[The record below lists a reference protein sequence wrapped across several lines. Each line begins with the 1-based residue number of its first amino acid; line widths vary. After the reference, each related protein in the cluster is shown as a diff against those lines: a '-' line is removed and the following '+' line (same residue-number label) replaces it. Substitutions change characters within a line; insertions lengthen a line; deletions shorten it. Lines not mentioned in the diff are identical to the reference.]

1 MLLLPLAYFASF
13 FYSLVAIFK
22 KKYFDI
28 LAFYIVG
35 LPIYITTL
43 AILEMYGLQSLVLM
57 AQYSKEI
64 ISILSLFLIL
74 YTFKNRPTFST
85 TDYLVTFYFVFCGIY
100 ILLPLGSF
108 NMYQKIIAFKNIA
121 FFPIIYFI
129 GRLISLDAL
138 NISKYQVLTILIGIC
153 FALIA
158 ITEYA
163 SNTHFQSHTGYAQY
177 NLKYMGI
184 EPQGSYG
191 LSWTFEIEG
200 GIKRFS
206 SVFANPLEFAAGT
219 IVLFAMIASAA
230 TLNNIR
236 PTSVLIIGMI
246 AGIISVILAL
256 SRASFVGLMITIYAY
271 CLLMRYKQLL
281 NIIHVGLVTMIVGFT
296 IFLLNTDIGEF
307 VINTINFSNSSS
319 LSHLVEWIDGLEAIR
334 IHPMGMGLGESGR
347 VAGEFGLNTG
357 GENQLIILG
366 VQTGVIPVIV
376 YIAMMIAIIRVS
388 IVQVR
393 GGNKLSKQV
402 GIIVFLLKIGLM
414 LPLLTASAESYLYI
428 SHVSWFFSGL
438 LINLST
444 ISPKTSSIE

>member
-1 MLLLPLAYFASF
+1 
-13 FYSLVAIFK
+13 
-22 KKYFDI
+22 
-28 LAFYIVG
+28 
-35 LPIYITTL
+35 
-43 AILEMYGLQSLVLM
+43 
-57 AQYSKEI
+57 
-64 ISILSLFLIL
+64 
-74 YTFKNRPTFST
+74 
-85 TDYLVTFYFVFCGIY
+85 
-100 ILLPLGSF
+100 
-108 NMYQKIIAFKNIA
+108 
-121 FFPIIYFI
+121 
-129 GRLISLDAL
+129 
-138 NISKYQVLTILIGIC
+138 
-153 FALIA
+153 
-158 ITEYA
+158 
-163 SNTHFQSHTGYAQY
+163 
-177 NLKYMGI
+177 
-184 EPQGSYG
+184 
-191 LSWTFEIEG
+191 
-200 GIKRFS
+200 
-206 SVFANPLEFAAGT
+206 
-219 IVLFAMIASAA
+219 MIASAA

-281 NIIHVGLVTMIVGFT
+281 NIIHVGLGTMIVGFT

-444 ISPKTSSIE
+444 ISPNTSSIE

>member
-74 YTFKNRPTFST
+74 YTFKNRPTFSK
-85 TDYLVTFYFVFCGIY
+85 TDYLVIFYFIFCGIY

-108 NMYQKIIAFKNIA
+108 NTYQKIIAFKNIA
-121 FFPIIYFI
+121 FFPIVYFI

-138 NISKYQVLTILIGIC
+138 NISKYQVLTIVLGIC
-153 FALIA
+153 FALVA

-163 SNTHFQSHTGYAQY
+163 TSTHFQSHTGYAQY

-236 PTSVLIIGMI
+236 PKSILIIGMI

-271 CLLMRYKQLL
+271 CLLMRYNQLL
-281 NIIHVGLVTMIVGFT
+281 KIIHVGLGTMIVGFT
-296 IFLLNTDIGEF
+296 VFLLNTDIGEF
-307 VINTINFSNSSS
+307 IINTINFSNSSS
-319 LSHLVEWIDGLEAIR
+319 LSHLVEWIEGLQAMR
-334 IHPMGMGLGESGR
+334 NHPMGMGLGESGS
-347 VAGEFGLNTG
+347 VAGELGLNTG

-366 VQTGVIPVIV
+366 VQTGIVPVVV
-376 YIAMMIAIIRVS
+376 YIAIMIAIIRVS
-388 IVQVR
+388 IRQVR
-393 GGNKLSKQV
+393 KGNELSRQV
-402 GIIVFLLKIGLM
+402 GLIVFLLKIGLI

-428 SHVSWFFSGL
+428 SYVSWFFSGL

>member
-85 TDYLVTFYFVFCGIY
+85 TDYLVIFYFVFCGIY

-138 NISKYQVLTILIGIC
+138 NISKYQVLTILLGIC

-191 LSWTFEIEG
+191 LSWTSKSKEV
-200 GIKRFS
+200 S
-206 SVFANPLEFAAGT
+206 SAFQVYLPIHLNLQQAPLF
-219 IVLFAMIASAA
+219 
-230 TLNNIR
+230 
-236 PTSVLIIGMI
+236 
-246 AGIISVILAL
+246 
-256 SRASFVGLMITIYAY
+256 
-271 CLLMRYKQLL
+271 
-281 NIIHVGLVTMIVGFT
+281 
-296 IFLLNTDIGEF
+296 FL
-307 VINTINFSNSSS
+307 
-319 LSHLVEWIDGLEAIR
+319 
-334 IHPMGMGLGESGR
+334 P
-347 VAGEFGLNTG
+347 
-357 GENQLIILG
+357 
-366 VQTGVIPVIV
+366 
-376 YIAMMIAIIRVS
+376 
-388 IVQVR
+388 
-393 GGNKLSKQV
+393 
-402 GIIVFLLKIGLM
+402 
-414 LPLLTASAESYLYI
+414 
-428 SHVSWFFSGL
+428 
-438 LINLST
+438 
-444 ISPKTSSIE
+444 